1 MVDACNP
8 QFLNSIK
15 PPHESLMQKVTRIV
29 YSKNLNRGKY
39 EELSLQA
46 KMLGSLRKEIW
57 HRFGSIRGVGANHRK
72 IRDEWV
78 KSRNFLP
85 LPAKAWKETLR
96 DVLDD
101 ISLYEEAAKV
111 KVKEAIAKRTKDL
124 NARLA
129 LYRALKSDEW
139 VSDPYLCRKMRKH
152 KKHGK
157 TNVNNQIILEN
168 GVYSQFKDKNG
179 QTWLKIPSF
188 SRGKM
193 VVVPLNSNIVLTGC
207 LRLILRDGV
216 VAVHYT
222 IPQKK
227 FRPCGD
233 KIIGVDKGYTEAF
246 ADSEGGFH
254 GAALGKVLT
263 EGTEKRHQRGMAR
276 NKLYQ
281 IAKKKPHKAKNI
293 RRYNLGRKKLTR
305 HYKHQQALIRNI
317 AFQSAHAIVDQACE
331 VRAEDL
337 TRTFAS
343 KQKFKKF
350 NRTMSGWAKGSLA
363 EALKVVTKARCSCL
377 RVVNA
382 AYSSQ
387 VDSQTN
393 RLEGRRVGDKF
404 YHVSGDVSHADTNA
418 AKNIKRRADDT
429 NIGLYTPHKEVKQIL
444 LDRLTATGGVSC
456 VPNSDRPSLTQV
468 ARRKR
473 TSTES

>member
-1 MVDACNP
+1 
-8 QFLNSIK
+8 
-15 PPHESLMQKVTRIV
+15 MQKVTRIV

-46 KMLGSLRKEIW
+46 KKLGSLRKEIW
-57 HRFGSIRGVGANHRK
+57 HRFGSIHGVGANHRS
-72 IRDEWV
+72 IRDQWV
-78 KSRNFLP
+78 KARNFYP
-85 LPAKAWKETLR
+85 LPAKSWKETLR
-96 DVLDD
+96 VVLDD
-101 ISLYEEAAKV
+101 ISLYEESAKV
-111 KVKEAIAKRTKDL
+111 KVREAIAKRTTDSNQRKEL
-124 NARLA
+124 F
-129 LYRALKSDEW
+129 RALKTGDW
-139 VSDPYLCRKMRKH
+139 INHTYLCRKMRKY

-168 GVYSQFKDKNG
+168 GVYRQFKDKGG

-188 SRGKM
+188 IRGQM
-193 VVVPLNSNIVLTGC
+193 VALPLNSNIVLSGC
-207 LRLILRDGV
+207 LRLILNDGV

-222 IPQKK
+222 IPQKRFK
-227 FRPCGD
+227 PCGD

-246 ADSEGGFH
+246 ADSEGGFY
-254 GAALGKVLT
+254 GAALGEILT
-263 EGTEKRHQRGMAR
+263 KGTEKRHQRGIAR

-281 IAKKKPHKAKNI
+281 IARKKPHKANNI
-293 RRYNLGRKKLTR
+293 KKYNLGRKKLTR
-305 HYKHQQALIRNI
+305 QYNHQKALIRNI

-337 TRTFAS
+337 ARPFAS

-363 EALKVVTKARCSCL
+363 EALKVVTEARGSRL

-387 VDSQTN
+387 MDSQTN

-418 AKNIKRRADDT
+418 ARNIKHRADDT
-429 NIGLYTPHKEVKQIL
+429 NIGLYTPYREVKRIL

-456 VPNSDRPSLTQV
+456 ITKSDRPTLTLV

-473 TSTES
+473 ISTESVKT